1 MLRVACRLRPL
12 NAVGCTPHVAC
23 FSNLLQVL
31 IVLSFFKPVVDL
43 TRQLGNVE
51 LEGAPFTVQTER
63 GTIKVLPGPVQMWQG
78 WAQSRCRSGSGN
90 PSPGADVAGVSPVL
104 VQMWHG

>member
-1 MLRVACRLRPL
+1 MSSAAVKSRLL
-12 NAVGCTPHVAC
+12 HVAHC
-23 FSNLLQVL
+23 TLQHLLQVL

-63 GTIKVLPGPVQMWQG
+63 GIVKVLPVPVQMWQG
-78 WAQSRCRSGSGN
+78 WAQSRCRRGRGE

-104 VQMWHG
+104 VQMWQG